1 MSEILLRIPRETQG
15 RSDEEQCILHLA
27 AFARRWA
34 HDRSVQLSLVPLLQ
48 TVGKLQVEYL
58 LQIKEDKVKGDQH
71 DTFAF
76 LDIILVS
83 AQKAL
88 PSLLDSE
95 VRRVKF
101 PNFVWNIEAIYT
113 CCDADGRRV
122 PVLSKSLFVGS

>member
-1 MSEILLRIPRETQG
+1 MPEVLEILLRIPRETQG

-34 HDRSVQLSLVPLLQ
+34 HDPSVQLSLVPLLQ

-58 LQIKEDKVKGDQH
+58 LQIKGDKVEGDQH

-95 VRRVKF
+95 VRHVKF
-101 PNFVWNIEAIYT
+101 PNLCATFEAVSY
-113 CCDADGRRV
+113 
-122 PVLSKSLFVGS
+122 LL